1 MDVFITIVLMSW
13 LDLAQWTRW
22 ELSIEDED
30 SNNDVMMH
38 VSQKWYN
45 VTNIKCIK
53 SVLILK
59 F

>member
-1 MDVFITIVLMSW
+1 MSW